1 MNSQMPVFVYL
12 NNLCYFV
19 NFLKVKVVKLMSG
32 SFVTSSCLLSKV
44 RRGLLTNLS
53 QQPVLLCQLSK
64 SESREINVGK
74 FRN

>member
-1 MNSQMPVFVYL
+1 MPVFVYL

-44 RRGLLTNLS
+44 RRGLLTN
-53 QQPVLLCQLSK
+53 
-64 SESREINVGK
+64 VGC
-74 FRN
+74 